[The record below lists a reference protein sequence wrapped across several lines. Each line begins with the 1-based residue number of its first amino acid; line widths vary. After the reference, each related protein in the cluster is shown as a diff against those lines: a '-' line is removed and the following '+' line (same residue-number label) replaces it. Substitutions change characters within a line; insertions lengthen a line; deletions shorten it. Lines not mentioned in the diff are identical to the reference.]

1 VVGTPVCH
9 SLSLALSVA
18 VSIVFRHD
26 RSYMVRPHLTTTM
39 TEQSA
44 DDPRVVAV
52 HTAPEAGAP
61 MEPREAVEA
70 VADRGLR
77 GDRYFRAAGTFS
89 DSARDVARDVT
100 FLEREALDAVE
111 RDYDVSVAPGDHR
124 RNVTTEGVGLNRL
137 VGRRFA
143 VGDAVFEGVEL
154 CEPCSYLEELL
165 DREGVR
171 EAMVHR
177 GGIRARVVESGSFGP
192 GDAVAEVGSA
202 PDAARPRTID

>member
-1 VVGTPVCH
+1 M
-9 SLSLALSVA
+9 A
-18 VSIVFRHD
+18 D
-26 RSYMVRPHLTTTM
+26 
-39 TEQSA
+39 QSA

-61 MEPREAVEA
+61 MERRDDVEA

-77 GDRYFRAAGTFS
+77 GDRYFEAAGTFS
-89 DSARDVARDVT
+89 DSARDVARDAT
-100 FLEREALDAVE
+100 FVERETLDAVE
-111 RDYDVSVAPGDHR
+111 RDYGVVVAPGDHR

-143 VGDAVFEGVEL
+143 AGEAVFEGVEL
-154 CEPCSYLEELL
+154 CEPCSYLERTL

-192 GDAVAEVGSA
+192 GDAIADLGPA
-202 PDAARPRTID
+202 PDAARPRTVD

>member
-1 VVGTPVCH
+1 MP
-9 SLSLALSVA
+9 
-18 VSIVFRHD
+18 
-26 RSYMVRPHLTTTM
+26 
-39 TEQSA
+39 EQSV

-52 HTAPEAGAP
+52 HTAPAAGAP
-61 MEPREAVEA
+61 MAARDAVEA

-77 GDRYFRAAGTFS
+77 GDRYFREAGTFS

-100 FLEREALDAVE
+100 FVERETLTAVE
-111 RDYDVSVAPGDHR
+111 RDYDVTVGPGDHR

-154 CEPCSYLEELL
+154 CEPCSHLERTLG
-165 DREGVR
+165 REGVR

-177 GGIRARVVESGSFGP
+177 GGIRARVVESGSFAP
-192 GDAVAEVGSA
+192 GDAVEEVGPA
-202 PDAARPRTID
+202 PDAARPRTVD